1 MVVLLGAEYLR
12 CKKFDF
18 FLYLQLTNV
27 YICISQLFTR
37 PNLEKNK
44 NLCRNYR
51 AFLLRNVKLLSS
63 FFNFLFPLFPK
74 DLFPKKVVFPACFQ
88 GGNSGNRNWEQVET
102 VDFTLFLVST
112 GNRWKQVGNRRWEQV
127 ETILSTKLALRKYRH
142 RFFPVIKEI

>member
-1 MVVLLGAEYLR
+1 MLMFALVTIFVVRTLKFEYSGSHPA
-12 CKKFDF
+12 K
-18 FLYLQLTNV
+18 Q
-27 YICISQLFTR
+27 I
-37 PNLEKNK
+37 K

-102 VDFTLFLVST
+102 VDFTLFLVSS
-112 GNRWKQVGNRRWEQV
+112 GNSWKQTGNRRWEQV